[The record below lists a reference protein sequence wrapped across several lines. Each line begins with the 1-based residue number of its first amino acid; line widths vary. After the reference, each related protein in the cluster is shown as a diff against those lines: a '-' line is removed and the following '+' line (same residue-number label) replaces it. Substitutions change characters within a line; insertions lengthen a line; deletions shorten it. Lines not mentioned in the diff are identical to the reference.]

1 MMNSDID
8 PWAEARETIDA
19 IELRELREA
28 RAAEKERRARLYRAA
43 RAAAEDWLPGTG
55 DDPHVER
62 LRRHAVDLALEEPA
76 IAVHW
81 LGRDSPTDR
90 LVQRGNAVALSGQG
104 NRMIMVPPIV
114 GEPSY
119 VTVLHEIGHFRAPGF
134 GGKLQCE
141 AAAWR
146 YCRQVAIVWS
156 HECQQTMIRCV
167 NTYSANADRTATNLM
182 GALDVER
189 LIGSYEYAQERL
201 RRIQK

>member
-1 MMNSDID
+1 MNRNIELDD
-8 PWAEARETIDA
+8 EARELLESIK
-19 IELRELREA
+19 LRELREA
-28 RAAEKERRARLYRAA
+28 AAAERRRRDSLYAVA
-43 RAAAEDWLPGTG
+43 RAASEDWQPGSG
-55 DDPHVER
+55 NDPHLET

-76 IAVHW
+76 ITIHW
-81 LGRDSPTDR
+81 LCRDSPTDR

-104 NRMIMVPPIV
+104 NRIVMVPPIV

-119 VTVLHEIGHFRAPGF
+119 VTVLHEIGHFRAPCF

-167 NTYSANADRTATNLM
+167 NTYSANADRTATNLI

-201 RRIQK
+201 RRLQK